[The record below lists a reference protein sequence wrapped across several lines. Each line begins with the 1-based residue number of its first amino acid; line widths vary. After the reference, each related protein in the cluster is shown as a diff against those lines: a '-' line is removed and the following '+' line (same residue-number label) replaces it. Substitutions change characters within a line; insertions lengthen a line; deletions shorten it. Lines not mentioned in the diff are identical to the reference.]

1 MAFSALAKVLCSL
14 QELPAVS
21 PDIRVTTYAYFMG
34 ENVMDTY
41 GSVSVLSHSFDF
53 RNPRYETVW
62 KMRIQRL
69 ARLRDPETGP
79 AYLEACKVFY
89 ASNIPQFI
97 DDWGVT
103 VDPRNAGSGRPL
115 LMPFVLFP
123 KQREFLEFIAARQA
137 ASHLGNG
144 DGILVKSRDCGAS
157 WLAMAYAVTLCL
169 FHDSITVGFGSAK
182 EDKVD
187 RSGDPNCLF
196 YKGRQ
201 FLRYLPREFR
211 GSWNPKKHTAHMR
224 IELPDTEG
232 AITGEAG
239 DNMGVG
245 GRATLYFVD
254 EAALVERPQLVNV
267 ALSNVTRC
275 RIEMSSVRGIDNVF
289 AQRARSGKIPRFDF
303 HYRNDPRKVN
313 VTGVTQHVEYD
324 GKTVEVPSGTNY
336 PDFQAFYDSMDEMVR
351 NQEMECDFLASIAG
365 GVIEA
370 VWIQSAIGAAQKL
383 EIEPTGE
390 WLASFDIADLGGDKN
405 AVNIRHGIECVH
417 IEEWSGANSNPMVS
431 IRRAFDIADKYGCER
446 LKYDAAGMGGT
457 WHEYFNLVNEERI
470 KRGLKPIVLDAFNGG
485 AAVMDPESK
494 AVGTDRTNLDYFE
507 NLKAQCWMAL
517 RVRFMETYKALRGE
531 KFDREGIIS
540 ISPDIKNVDGLI
552 SELAQPTR
560 KWSKNAKLMIDKT
573 PSGVASPNQADAV
586 MQNFGYSRPPLVFGD
601 EFFAELAGLHGE

>member
-1 MAFSALAKVLCSL
+1 MIMSSTSPSVPGAAAVLAASDGRLTEHGAGIVALGH
-14 QELPAVS
+14 
-21 PDIRVTTYAYFMG
+21 T
-34 ENVMDTY
+34 
-41 GSVSVLSHSFDF
+41 FDF
-53 RNPRYETVW
+53 RNPDYAAVW
-62 KMRIQRL
+62 KARVARL
-69 ARLRDPETGP
+69 AKLRDPETGP
-79 AYLEACKVFY
+79 QYLAACKLFY
-89 ASNIPQFI
+89 KTNIPQFI

-123 KQREFLEFIAARQA
+123 KQREFLEFIADRQK
-137 ASHLGNG
+137 ASHHGNG

-157 WLAMAYAVTLCL
+157 WLAMAYSITLCL
-169 FHDSITVGFGSAK
+169 FHESITVGFGSAK

-201 FLRYLPREFR
+201 FLRYLPAEFR

-254 EAALVERPQLVNV
+254 EAALVERPQLVDV

-289 AQRARSGKIPRFDF
+289 AQRARGGKIPRFDF
-303 HYRNDPRKVN
+303 HYRYDPRKVN
-313 VTGVTQHVEYD
+313 TTGRDQIVEYK
-324 GKTVEVPSGTNY
+324 GVPVIVPVGAKY
-336 PDFQAFYDSMDEMVR
+336 PDFEEFYNTRDELVQK
-351 NQEMECDFLASIAG
+351 QEFECDFLASISG

-370 VWIQSAIGAAQKL
+370 VWIQAAIGAAQKL
-383 EIEPTGE
+383 GVVPTGE
-390 WLASFDIADLGGDKN
+390 WLASFDIADLGSDKN
-405 AVNIRHGIECVH
+405 AVNIRHGIECVYV
-417 IEEWSGANSNPMVS
+417 EEWSGNNSNPMES
-431 IRRAFDIADKYGCER
+431 IRRAFEIADKYGAR
-446 LKYDAAGMGGT
+446 RMKYDAAGMGGT

-470 KRGLKPIVLDAFNGG
+470 KRGAKPIVLEAFNGG
-485 AAVMDPESK
+485 AAVLDPEST
-494 AVGTDRTNLDYFE
+494 APGTDRTNLDYFE

-517 RVRFMETYKALRGE
+517 RMRFMETFKALRGE
-531 KFDREGIIS
+531 AFDREGIIS
-540 ISPDIKNVDGLI
+540 ISPEIKNVDGLI
-552 SELAQPTR
+552 AELAQPTR

-573 PSGVASPNQADAV
+573 PDGVASPNKADSV
-586 MQNFGYSRPPLVFGD
+586 MQNFGYSRPPLVFND
-601 EFFAELAGLHGE
+601 EFFAELAGHGGG

>member
-1 MAFSALAKVLCSL
+1 MNQSVENTDATVNL
-14 QELPAVS
+14 QESLRALGH
-21 PDIRVTTYAYFMG
+21 TF
-34 ENVMDTY
+34 N
-41 GSVSVLSHSFDF
+41 F
-53 RNPRYETVW
+53 RKPNYDAVW

-79 AYLEACKVFY
+79 AFLK
-89 ASNIPQFI
+89 ASKIYYSTHMAQFI
-97 DDWGVT
+97 EDWGVT
-103 VDPRNAGSGRPL
+103 VDPRNAGSARPL

-123 KQREFLEFIAARQA
+123 RQREFLEFIESRQV
-137 ASHLGNG
+137 ASHHGNG

-157 WLAMAYAVTLCL
+157 WLAMAYSVTLCL
-169 FHDSITVGFGSAK
+169 FHESITVGFGSAK

-211 GSWNPKKHTAHMR
+211 GSWDRKKHTAHMR

-245 GRATLYFVD
+245 GRATIYFVD
-254 EAALVERPQLVNV
+254 ESALVERPKLVDV

-313 VTGVTQHVEYD
+313 ITGVTQLVEHR
-324 GKTVEVPSGTNY
+324 GSLVEVPEGTKY
-336 PDFQAFYDSMDEMVR
+336 PDFQEFYDSLDEMVR
-351 NQEMECDFLASIAG
+351 NQELECDFLASIAG

-370 VWIQSAIGAAQKL
+370 VWIQAAIGAAEKL
-383 EIEPTGE
+383 GVVPSGE
-390 WLASFDIADLGGDKN
+390 WLASFDIADLGSDKN

-417 IEEWSGANSNPMVS
+417 VEQWSGANSNPMVS
-431 IRRAFDIADKYGCER
+431 IRTAFEIADKYGCER
-446 LKYDAAGMGGT
+446 MKYDAAGMGGT

-470 KRGLKPIVLDAFNGG
+470 KRNAKPITLEAFNGG

-494 AVGTDRTNLDYFE
+494 APGTDRTNLDYFE

-517 RVRFMETYKALRGE
+517 RMRFMETYKALRGE
-531 KFDREGIIS
+531 AFDCEGIIS
-540 ISPDIKNVDGLI
+540 ISPDIKNLDGLL

-573 PSGVASPNQADAV
+573 PDGVASPNEADAV
-586 MQNFGYSRPPLVFGD
+586 MQNFGYSRPPLLFND
-601 EFFAELAGLHGE
+601 DFFSELAGVGGGW